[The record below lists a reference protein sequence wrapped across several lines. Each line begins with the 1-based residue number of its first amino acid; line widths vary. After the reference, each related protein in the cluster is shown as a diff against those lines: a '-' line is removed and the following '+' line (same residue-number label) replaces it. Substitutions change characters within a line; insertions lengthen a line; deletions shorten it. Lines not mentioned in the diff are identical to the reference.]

1 MRFEYIDPFA
11 DATVRVFQT
20 ILGPDVERGDFTLLR
35 SDRLEGD
42 VAIVI
47 NVTGESEG
55 SVLLNMARVTAL
67 SVGNVVNGRPADTA
81 GEIDFDALGEI
92 ANMVSGNATSA
103 LNDLGFSL
111 QITPPV
117 VAGPGDRTV
126 STENVEVFQIPIST
140 KYGEI
145 TMNVLL
151 RMT

>member
-42 VAIVI
+42 TAIVI

-55 SVLLNMARVTAL
+55 SVLLSMERQTAL
-67 SVGNVVNGRPADTA
+67 RVGNVMNGRPADA
-81 GEIDFDALGEI
+81 GGEVDGDALGEV
-92 ANMVSGNATSA
+92 ANMVAGNAASA
-103 LNDLGFSL
+103 LNDQGFEFH
-111 QITPPV
+111 ITPPLV
-117 VAGPGDRTV
+117 VGRGDQNIPAD
-126 STENVEVFQIPIST
+126 NVEVFQIPIRT

-151 RMT
+151 RMS